1 MVRPSLVDPHP
12 PAPSLDAQIAGWSAD
27 YLRYLKIRRRSV
39 SHRERVQLSL
49 KHFHRWLSDQY
60 PVQKLSI
67 QVVEEYALWLMDE
80 ARPHAGTAREGAP
93 GTLSV
98 ATQRAYLI
106 DLRSFLRWCGTRDLL
121 PTQAYRWV
129 PVPPAPRSAPKRARN
144 EDIARILEAAA
155 AHDLR
160 SYAMC
165 CLLIDCGL
173 RAGELATLQI
183 DQCDTKNCVIAV
195 HGKTGY
201 RQVAISTKAAAVL
214 EQWLQVQNQKTMY
227 VFPGR
232 KDGHITADTVYQ
244 ILNRLKA
251 EAGVTGR
258 INPHAWRHAYISNTA
273 LKGGNAALTQIQ
285 AGHASIETTQR
296 YFGFGIQEL
305 REYQQ
310 RVSALPDLMP
320 AEMPSFPAKKR
331 RAPRPNADELRTAI
345 LECPNWE
352 ALGRRYGVTGAA
364 VKKWAQ
370 KWLLLPVYREA
381 KRLRRKS

>member
-1 MVRPSLVDPHP
+1 MLSTSFVDPCP
-12 PAPSLDAQIAGWSAD
+12 PTYPLGSQIAQWSTD

-49 KHFHRWLSDQY
+49 KHFHSWLSDQQA
-60 PVQKLSI
+60 VQTLSI
-67 QVVEEYALWLMDE
+67 QVIEAYALWLMDE
-80 ARPHAGTAREGAP
+80 ARPHAGTPREGDP
-93 GTLSV
+93 GTLAV

-121 PTQAYRWV
+121 SAQAYRWV

-144 EDIARILEAAA
+144 EDIARILKVAAKQ
-155 AHDLR
+155 DLR

-173 RAGELATLQI
+173 RAGELATLRI
-183 DQCDTKNCVIAV
+183 DQCDTENCVIAV
-195 HGKTGY
+195 SGKTGY
-201 RQVAISTKAAAVL
+201 RQVAISAKAAAVL
-214 EQWLQVQNQKTMY
+214 DQWLRVCDEDTGY

-232 KDGHITADTVYQ
+232 KDGHISGDTVYQ

-305 REYQQ
+305 REYQK

-320 AEMPSFPAKKR
+320 PEMPPLPAKR
-331 RAPRPNADELRTAI
+331 QVAPRPNAEELRAAI

-370 KWLLLPVYREA
+370 KWRLLPVYQEA
-381 KRLRRKS
+381 KRLRRRS